1 MIIKFCLVFPK
12 IFLLHKVVRDAKKV
26 EKHCVRA
33 RAALCDWVFFQIYII
48 SNWMFF
54 KQCICNENCIWVP
67 IQWTVP
73 IRTMNCPVTQ
83 AYTNEPC
90 CTQRFTLAHQSEPEM
105 PFASSFFIVGLL
117 SYPFSR
123 ASLRL
128 IRQSLSC
135 SCFYLFLVPFS
146 RMSSL
151 ALQRMSPSCPLRLRI
166 FLNIIHIR
174 LNISWSNGF
183 A

>member
-1 MIIKFCLVFPK
+1 
-12 IFLLHKVVRDAKKV
+12 
-26 EKHCVRA
+26 
-33 RAALCDWVFFQIYII
+33 
-48 SNWMFF
+48 MFF

-83 AYTNEPC
+83 AYINEPC

-105 PFASSFFIVGLL
+105 PSASSFFIVGLL
-117 SYPFSR
+117 SHPFSR

-135 SCFYLFLVPFS
+135 SCFYLFCSSILSYEFS
-146 RMSSL
+146 RAPTDEPELPSAIKDFLKYNSYQIEYFLKQWICIEHSL
-151 ALQRMSPSCPLRLRI
+151 WIPIQWTVSFRE
-166 FLNIIHIR
+166 
-174 LNISWSNGF
+174 
-183 A
+183 